1 LTIYVDYVENKGMVS
16 SRDISVVVQ
25 GPIVKGEER
34 AITTQKCLENIRS
47 FLPDSEIILSTWNG
61 ADVAGLSFDVLVLN
75 DDPGQ
80 QLRPDGK
87 PFNVNRQIV
96 SAREGLKRVQRP
108 YAIKL
113 RSDSL
118 IVSKKFVQQ
127 FETFTEKK
135 PAPTLFQ
142 NRVVI
147 CTLYSRNPA
156 KIDCP
161 LLYHPTDWFN
171 FGRTTDLLDLWD
183 IPLHG
188 DELIADRWEKWRYAP
203 EQWVWI
209 SFLRKKGYK
218 INLRRSG
225 SFTIHDLW
233 ISESSII
240 HNFAIFPPAL
250 LGVEFSTPNTG
261 VWHNEAV
268 YTFGEWNDLSRT
280 LKTRHGIIFR
290 LTHVGIMNYWRRAKK
305 FTNHIF
311 DEVRHYR
318 VRAIVKLKKIMGKI

>member
-1 LTIYVDYVENKGMVS
+1 MVS

-25 GPIVKGEER
+25 GLIVKGEER
-34 AITTQKCLENIRS
+34 AITTQKCLENIRTY
-47 FLPDSEIILSTWNG
+47 LPGAEIVLSTWKG
-61 ADVAGLSFDVLVLN
+61 ADIGGLSFDVLVLN
-75 DDPGQ
+75 DDPGL

-87 PFNVNRQIV
+87 PFNVNRQII
-96 SAREGLKRVQRP
+96 STREGLKRAQRKF
-108 YAIKL
+108 AIKL

-118 IVSKKFVQQ
+118 IISKKFIEQ
-127 FETFTEKK
+127 FETFNETKR
-135 PAPTLFQ
+135 APTLFHK
-142 NRVVI
+142 RVVI

-156 KIDCP
+156 KMDCP

-171 FGRTTDLLDLWD
+171 FGQRSDLLDLWD

-188 DELIADRWEKWRYAP
+188 GELIADTWKKWRYAP

-209 SFLRKKGYK
+209 CFLRKKGYK

-225 SFTIHDLW
+225 SFTLLDLW
-233 ISESSII
+233 KSESSII
-240 HNFAIFPPAL
+240 NNFAIFPPAL
-250 LGVEFSTPNTG
+250 LGVEFSAPNTG
-261 VWHNEAV
+261 DWHTEAV

-280 LKTRHGIIFR
+280 LKTWHGIIFR

-311 DEVRHYR
+311 DEFRHYR